1 MKIIS
6 NKEYKEYMKLKSEEK
21 INEFAKRGWRVNSL
35 ALGFEQVI
43 IYLMKK
49 FKIQEFE
56 LNECYINETDYLEV
70 EQTPYNEKIIRIK
83 SERKN

>member
-6 NKEYKEYMKLKSEEK
+6 NEEYKEYMKLKK
-21 INEFAKRGWRVNSL
+21 DKPLNEFAQRGWRSNSL
-35 ALGFEQVI
+35 ALCFEQVI

-56 LNECYINETDYLEV
+56 LNNCYINETDYLEV
-70 EQTPYNEKIIRIK
+70 EQTPYNEKIIRIRSDK
-83 SERKN
+83 K

>member
-21 INEFAKRGWRVNSL
+21 INEFAKRGWRANSL
-35 ALGFEQVI
+35 ALSFEQVI

-56 LNECYINETDYLEV
+56 LNDCYINEIDYLEV

-83 SERKN
+83 SDKK